1 MRRRL
6 PAPRRARSAFAAAP
20 RAAPHK
26 QARAGSRPAP
36 RRNTPSALPEDPM
49 TPTTRALRLA
59 ELVALYIAAP
69 LALALLAPLAA
80 MPPALLGAL
89 LVALLLLSLTPG
101 YSLADLAH
109 GWGRIDWPWSA
120 PSS

>member
-1 MRRRL
+1 MTQRPAQVAALARKTSAH
-6 PAPRRARSAFAAAP
+6 PAPS
-20 RAAPHK
+20 
-26 QARAGSRPAP
+26 G
-36 RRNTPSALPEDPM
+36 DPM

-69 LALALLAPLAA
+69 LALALLAPPAA
-80 MPPALLGAL
+80 MPPALLGAF